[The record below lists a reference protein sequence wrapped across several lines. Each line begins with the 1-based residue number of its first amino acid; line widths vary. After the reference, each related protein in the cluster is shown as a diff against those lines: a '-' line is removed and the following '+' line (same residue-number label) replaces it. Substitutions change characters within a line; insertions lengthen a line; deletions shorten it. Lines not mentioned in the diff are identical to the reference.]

1 MTKKL
6 PFNIYPKAM
15 ILGAF
20 ALFATVD
27 TTQAQNCEDPT
38 ISVPSVNICSGTSTV
53 LTATTNGTD
62 VFWYDS
68 ATSTSSIATGTTLD
82 TEILT
87 ADTSF
92 WVEAVNYGDIGTAE
106 VITGGGRVAPT
117 GTSASSVVAVSSP
130 WGLVF
135 DAFEDFELNS
145 VDVFITDSSGGN
157 ITINLLDSD
166 WEVLETS
173 TQTLPGGG
181 SSSSPLQHTIT
192 LDFDVPQGD
201 DYRLVATTSP
211 NMIREFSS
219 QHPGFPYAIG
229 TVGEV
234 TAGSI
239 NTTGANPTLYYFF
252 YNWTVTT
259 SGTTTEE
266 CVSERIEV
274 EVTVTEV
281 PDAPTADTD
290 QTLEEGST
298 IADLVVDGN
307 NLTWYTDAELTQE
320 VEDSTVLTD
329 DTTYYV
335 TQSNGDCEGEAIAIH
350 VTITL
355 HSNTFDNYDFSLYP
369 NPVKDVLH
377 IQANQ
382 PIKAANLYNL
392 AGQKLN
398 ITAIENQINMNSLAA
413 GSYILQV
420 TIASETQSFI
430 IVKQ

>member
-1 MTKKL
+1 
-6 PFNIYPKAM
+6 M
-15 ILGAF
+15 ILGTF

-27 TTQAQNCEDPT
+27 TAQAQNCEDPT
-38 ISVPSVNICSGTSTV
+38 ISAPSVDICSGSSAV
-53 LTATTNGTD
+53 LTATTDGTD
-62 VFWYDS
+62 VFWYDAVD
-68 ATSTSSIATGTTLD
+68 ATTSIASGTTLQTD
-82 TEILT
+82 MLT

-92 WVEAVNYGDIGTAE
+92 WVEAVNYGDIGTAD
-106 VITGGGRVAPT
+106 VITGAGRVAPT
-117 GTSASSVVAVSSP
+117 GTSASAVVAVSSP

-135 DAFEDFELNS
+135 DAFEDFTLNS
-145 VDVFITDSSGGN
+145 VDVFITASSGGD

-181 SSSSPLQHTIT
+181 SSSTPLQHTIT

-201 DYRLVATTSP
+201 GYRLVATTSP
-211 NMIREFSS
+211 TMIREFSS

-229 TVGEV
+229 TAGEI
-234 TAGSI
+234 TAGTI
-239 NTTGANPTLYYFF
+239 NTTGGNATSYYFF

-259 SGTTTEE
+259 SGTTAEE

-274 EVTVTEV
+274 EVIVTEI
-281 PDAPTADTD
+281 PDAPTAEAD

-298 IADLVVDGN
+298 IADLIVDGN
-307 NLTWYTDAELTQE
+307 NLTWYTDEALTQE
-320 VEDSTVLTD
+320 VDDSTVLTD

-335 TQSNGDCEGEAIAIH
+335 TQTNGDCEGEATAIH

-355 HSNTFDNYDFSLYP
+355 ASHTFEQYGFSLYP

-398 ITAIENQINMNSLAA
+398 ISAIENQINMNSLAA

-420 TIASETQSFI
+420 TIDNETQSFI

>member
-6 PFNIYPKAM
+6 LFMFYPKAI
-15 ILGAF
+15 ILGTF
-20 ALFATVD
+20 TFFATVQ
-27 TTQAQNCEDPT
+27 TIHAQSCEDPT
-38 ISVPSVNICSGTSTV
+38 ISVSSVDICSGSSAV
-53 LTATTNGTD
+53 LSATTDGTD
-62 VFWYDS
+62 VFWYDTAD
-68 ATSTSSIATGTTLD
+68 ATTSIASGTILQTD
-82 TEILT
+82 MLT

-92 WVEAVNYGDIGTAE
+92 WVEAVNYGDTGTAE
-106 VITGGGRVAPT
+106 EITGGARVAPT
-117 GTSASSVVAVSSP
+117 GTSGSAVVEVSSP

-135 DAFEDFELNS
+135 DAFEDFTLNS
-145 VDVFITDSSGGN
+145 VDVFITQSAGGD

-173 TQTLPGGG
+173 TQTLPSGG
-181 SSSSPLQHTIT
+181 STSTPLQHTIT

-201 DYRLVATTSP
+201 GYRLVATTSP
-211 NMIREFSS
+211 TMIREFSS
-219 QHPGFPYAIG
+219 QHDGFPYDIG
-229 TVGEV
+229 TAGQV
-234 TAGSI
+234 TAGTV
-239 NTTGANPTLYYFF
+239 NDTGGNPTVYYFF

-259 SGTTTEE
+259 SGTTTEQ

-274 EVTVTEV
+274 EVTVTEI
-281 PDAPTADTD
+281 PDAPTAEAD

-298 IADLVVDGN
+298 IADLIVDGN
-307 NLTWYTDAELTQE
+307 NLTWYTDEALTQE
-320 VEDSTVLTD
+320 VDDATVLTD

-335 TQSNGDCEGEAIAIH
+335 TQTNGDCEGEATAIH

-355 HSNTFDNYDFSLYP
+355 ASNTFEQYGFSLYP

-377 IQANQ
+377 LQANQ

-398 ITAIENQINMNSLAA
+398 ITAIENQINMNSLTA

-420 TIASETQSFI
+420 TIDNETQSFI